1 MDLLITPNFKFNVI
15 FFNFFNVFLV
25 LRCSHGVVS
34 LITLALLLALLVLL
48 SLLLFGVLLLFRVMR
63 VFDTLLISLIMHLYI
78 RGISRVMQDRM
89 IS

>member
-25 LRCSHGVVS
+25 LRCSHGVFR
-34 LITLALLLALLVLL
+34 LITLALLLALLILL
-48 SLLLFGVLLLFRVMR
+48 ALLLFGILLLFRVMR
-63 VFDTLLISLIMHLYI
+63 VLDALLTSLIMHIYI
-78 RGISRVMQDRM
+78 RGIRRVMQDRM